1 VHSHTHALLIQRA
14 YALAAGGLRDSGTY
28 SAPAVTQPAVTI
40 VAQVPPGLEDKLCLE
55 MSQRW
60 PPTEGPEYPQS
71 RICFPIGQGWDC
83 FSGSSDL
90 EILSRLSPRV
100 PWCSE

>member
-1 VHSHTHALLIQRA
+1 MHSHTHALLTQRA
-14 YALAAGGLRDSGTY
+14 YALAAGELWDSGTY
-28 SAPAVTQPAVTI
+28 SVPAVTTI
-40 VAQVPPGLEDKLCLE
+40 AQVPPSLEDKLSLE

-60 PPTEGPEYPQS
+60 PPTQGTEYPRS
-71 RICFPIGQGWDC
+71 GICFPIGQGWDC
-83 FSGSSDL
+83 FSRSSGL